1 MCENVSINL
10 SPWFSPACLLDMSIV
25 RPFSL
30 RIFNNSENRGYTI
43 NIISC
48 PTCSAPNSWLFMSR
62 LETLWVQEIFWPD
75 SRKTNFWRA
84 CSILTGSVPESVAMW
99 LQKLNSNPCGCVL
112 QLDLEL
118 TTELHT
124 HIDVMKNQVYELHLA
139 NLNWIL
145 NWFWNRSNWILK
157 FFTAQL

>member
-10 SPWFSPACLLDMSIV
+10 SPWFSPAASWICQLWGHFLSE
-25 RPFSL
+25 FSTIQKIML
-30 RIFNNSENRGYTI
+30 PLINLRGYTI

-62 LETLWVQEIFWPD
+62 LETLWVQEIYWPD
-75 SRKTNFWRA
+75 SRKKKFWRA
-84 CSILTGSVPESVAMW
+84 CRILTGSVAMW

-124 HIDVMKNQVYELHLA
+124 HIDVMKNQVYEVYLA
-139 NLNWIL
+139 NLNWFFDL
-145 NWFWNRSNWILK
+145 ILK
-157 FFTAQL
+157 

>member
-1 MCENVSINL
+1 MLQLLKNVWKCFNKLESL
-10 SPWFSPACLLDMSIV
+10 VQPSCLLDMSIV

-99 LQKLNSNPCGCVL
+99 LQKLNSNPCCCVL

-124 HIDVMKNQVYELHLA
+124 HIDVMKNHLT
-139 NLNWIL
+139 WSITY
-145 NWFWNRSNWILK
+145 FW
-157 FFTAQL
+157 

>member
-84 CSILTGSVPESVAMW
+84 CSILTGSVAMW

-145 NWFWNRSNWILK
+145 NWFWNRLK